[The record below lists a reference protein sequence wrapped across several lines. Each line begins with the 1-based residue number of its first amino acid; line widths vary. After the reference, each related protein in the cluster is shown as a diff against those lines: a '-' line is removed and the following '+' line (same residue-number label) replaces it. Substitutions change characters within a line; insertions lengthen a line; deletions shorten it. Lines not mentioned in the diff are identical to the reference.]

1 MAKVF
6 NLLSATTDEFEQIN
20 LSQGQYTNTGY
31 PNRIKLREESR
42 TNMAEN
48 LANGVIKGKTD
59 DAEKA
64 PAKVESSYTL
74 SQVGQNFTQVEA
86 GKAIRLTGEKL
97 ENLEKKLVEQNYI
110 QEENADTV
118 ELARNDVVDNEEKA
132 PVENSEPT
140 VEPVANDSKIA
151 TENDTENEKVENP
164 VEPIENSQIDK
175 VYQEIIK
182 ETEETL
188 KAKEEADKAKAD
200 IEEAEKQAK
209 EKIEEAE
216 RQAKE
221 QIEESDK
228 KLLELSAEK
237 AEIQARKAEALAK
250 REKVEKDIIKM
261 LGSQRTTLGKSK
273 QQYLQQQNELKMRM
287 QEINEQ
293 TKKQT
298 DEISK
303 KAEMKTAE
311 NNEKILEFQK
321 ANEQE
326 RSDLTQVEDE
336 LARKE
341 AILAALSNSVGFNYE
356 QENTNNIVSGN
367 EETAV
372 SYQKVA

>member
-1 MAKVF
+1 MAKIF
-6 NLLSATTDEFEQIN
+6 NLLSATTDEYEQIN
-20 LSQGQYTNTGY
+20 LNQGQYTNTGY

-42 TNMAEN
+42 TNMSEN
-48 LANGVIKGKTD
+48 LANNVIKSKIN

-64 PAKVESSYTL
+64 EPKVELAYTL
-74 SQVGQNFTQVEA
+74 SQIGLNFNQEEP
-86 GKAIRLTGEKL
+86 GKAIRLTVEKL
-97 ENLEKKLVEQNYI
+97 ENLEKKLAEQNYI
-110 QEENADTV
+110 AEEVNNTIESTKKEAT
-118 ELARNDVVDNEEKA
+118 DNEEKKV
-132 PVENSEPT
+132 VESNEANVEPIVNNSET
-140 VEPVANDSKIA
+140 VVEDDAK
-151 TENDTENEKVENP
+151 TEKSETVI
-164 VEPIENSQIDK
+164 EPIENGQIDK

-188 KAKEEADKAKAD
+188 KAKEDVEKAKAD
-200 IEEAEKQAK
+200 VEEAEKQSK

-221 QIEESDK
+221 KIEESDK

-273 QQYLQQQNELKMRM
+273 QQYLQQQDELKIRM
-287 QEINEQ
+287 QELHEH

-298 DEISK
+298 DEISR

-311 NNEKILEFQK
+311 NNEKILKFQK
-321 ANEQE
+321 DNEKE
-326 RSDLTQVEDE
+326 RTNLIQVEDE

-341 AILAALSNSVGFNYE
+341 AILAALSNSVGLNYE
-356 QENTNNIVSGN
+356 QENTNNIISEN
-367 EETAV
+367 EESNV